1 MANLKNKNLIS
12 ISDYNKQDYL
22 EILKLAAEFEENP
35 RQEIL
40 KDKVVASIFFEPS
53 TRTRLSF
60 ESAAS
65 MLGAKVIG
73 FANPAATSQAKGE
86 SLHDTIKMLSSYSDI
101 IVMRHSIEGAAR
113 YAAEVSTVPLI
124 NAGDGS
130 NQHPTQCMLD
140 LYSILKTQGTLE
152 NLQITLV
159 GDLKY
164 GRTVHSLVEAMCLF
178 NATFHLV
185 SPTALK
191 LPSAVKMHI
200 KRAKLKYYQYTNISD
215 AVSVSDIIYMT
226 RVQRERF
233 SDPLDYEKV
242 KDSCIIDASTLEGCQ
257 ENMRVLHPLPRLNE
271 IAVDVDKTPYAY
283 YFQQARNGVY
293 VRQALMSAILGL
305 R

>member
-164 GRTVHSLVEAMCLF
+164 GRTVHSLVEAMCHF

-200 KRAKLKYYQYTNISD
+200 KKSKTKILPIHQYQ
-215 AVSVSDIIYMT
+215 
-226 RVQRERF
+226 
-233 SDPLDYEKV
+233 
-242 KDSCIIDASTLEGCQ
+242 
-257 ENMRVLHPLPRLNE
+257 
-271 IAVDVDKTPYAY
+271 
-283 YFQQARNGVY
+283 
-293 VRQALMSAILGL
+293 
-305 R
+305 

>member
-1 MANLKNKNLIS
+1 MTNLKNKNLIS
-12 ISDYNKQDYL
+12 ISDYTKEDYL
-22 EILKLAAEFEENP
+22 QVLELAKEFEENP
-35 RQEIL
+35 KQEIL

-65 MLGAKVIG
+65 MLGAKIIG
-73 FANPAATSQAKGE
+73 FANPSATSQAKGE

-101 IVMRHSIEGAAR
+101 IIMRHSIDGAAR
-113 YAAEVSTVPLI
+113 YAAEVSPVPLI

-152 NLQITLV
+152 NLEITLV

-164 GRTVHSLVEAMCLF
+164 GRTVHSLVEAMCNF
-178 NATFHLV
+178 NTTFHLV
-185 SPTALK
+185 SPVELK
-191 LPSAVKMHI
+191 LPSAVKIHI
-200 KRAKLKYYQYTNISD
+200 KKANLKYYQYTNIND
-215 AVSVSDIIYMT
+215 AVTVSDIIYMT

-242 KDSCIIDASTLEGCQ
+242 KDS
-257 ENMRVLHPLPRLNE
+257 
-271 IAVDVDKTPYAY
+271 
-283 YFQQARNGVY
+283 
-293 VRQALMSAILGL
+293 
-305 R
+305 